1 MSQLLLLFTPQ
12 TTHCITWWRTCLL
25 WMPPLLLS
33 QCMLFAQTHIQI
45 WGFSWNSIKLSVFS
59 NNTYNAHFP
68 AITVGPLVTTLLVC
82 GSFDVMFS
90 FTPACR
96 WYIVLTHEEVTWQD
110 TKKSQDAAMILLLP
124 STQAWQISSL
134 RLFPQKEYLRL
145 PRGCPV
151 TENCESE
158 MRYKWNIRCPLTRS
172 PHSKK
177 SSRSLPGGIAMDG

>member
-59 NNTYNAHFP
+59 NNTYNAHFL
-68 AITVGPLVTTLLVC
+68 AITVGPLVTTLSVC

-110 TKKSQDAAMILLLP
+110 TKKSQDAAMNPAL
-124 STQAWQISSL
+124 TFDTGMTNFFTKAISSE
-134 RLFPQKEYLRL
+134 RI
-145 PRGCPV
+145 
-151 TENCESE
+151 SE
-158 MRYKWNIRCPLTRS
+158 ATS
-172 PHSKK
+172 GV
-177 SSRSLPGGIAMDG
+177 SSNWELWKRDEV